1 MEKQQKN
8 RKIPVL
14 LKVVALDKLE
24 FAKRLIQAGHSI
36 HVTDDLGRGVL
47 HNVKSVPMALLFL
60 GAGANVN
67 ATDMYGNTPMHEIL
81 SEERADIARL
91 FMQAGANYK
100 LKNIFGLTPFD
111 CFVEQYTKQEEP
123 KKISYQPIK
132 LNSKKSLMSKL
143 VNRFCGRVL

>member
-8 RKIPVL
+8 KKIPVL

-47 HNVKSVPMALLFL
+47 HNVKSVPMARLFL
-60 GAGANVN
+60 LAGANVN

-81 SEERADIARL
+81 ADEREDIARL

-100 LKNIFGLTPFD
+100 IKNSFGLTPFD
-111 CFVEQYTKQEEP
+111 CFVEQYTKLEEP
-123 KKISYQPIK
+123 KRISYQQIK
-132 LNSKKSLMSKL
+132 LNSKKSFMFKL
-143 VNRFCGRVL
+143 VNRFYRRAS